1 MRAGRAAAI
10 GGAILLGFCAA
21 LAAAYFVLLPLL
33 FPRPGISSQL
43 AVIDSAIAGGY
54 FSTAQA
60 ELLAIRT
67 LRRNESDALRVLK
80 RAFTL
85 SRQAGDFRVLAIMA
99 DRALASG
106 ALTPSVRSVATYAY
120 LRTGRLADAEATARG
135 GLPAGVGDL
144 LRGEVSLKRGTAWL
158 GSDSLTR
165 GLLTLETSRQPSDF
179 LAAAKSVDDKRI
191 NLDAALLFL
200 ENGDLG
206 RAHSLAAA
214 SLADAAFD
222 LPAALIAYDF
232 GDFKNA
238 IQRLTRLQGRGSPR
252 ADYALLLSDC
262 YRALGMNV
270 EYDGALRDAL
280 RLDPRISWTPYAD
293 LAVVA
298 QAKGDIPSAR
308 SFLAEGRAIFPAS
321 RELALALARLYV
333 ATGDTPAALGLLDA
347 LVVQGP
353 DDAEAALL
361 LLSLRSPSM
370 TAQAYLVELWKLFD
384 RLTSDPRV
392 FLRLESALIA
402 LHDWDGAGLAVH
414 EHEIAQGGLDADA
427 LSIRAVIQEI
437 QGEEQQAAESFEL
450 AVADGGNGK
459 SRYNLAVHLLHQGN
473 AQEALAQLD
482 EAGLTDNR
490 TAARIETLRGRC
502 LLATGNLTGAHSA
515 FLRAQSIDPHDMR
528 AGLELRKLEARRD
541 Q

>member
-1 MRAGRAAAI
+1 MRAGRVAAI

-54 FSTAQA
+54 LSTAQA

-67 LRRNESDALRVLK
+67 LRRNESDAMRVLK

-99 DRALASG
+99 DRALTSG
-106 ALTPSVRSVATYAY
+106 IRTPNVRGVATYAY
-120 LRTGRLADAEATARG
+120 LRTGRLADAEATARA
-135 GLPAGVGDL
+135 GLPAGAGDL
-144 LRGEVSLKRGTAWL
+144 LRGEVSLMRGSAWQ

-165 GLLTLETSRQPSDF
+165 ELLALETSRRPSDF
-179 LAAAKSVDDKRI
+179 LAAARSVDDKRI

-200 ENGDLG
+200 EHGDLG
-206 RAHSLAAA
+206 RAHSVAAA
-214 SLADAAFD
+214 SLTDAAFD

-238 IQRLTRLQGRGSPR
+238 IQRLTRLQGRGRPR
-252 ADYALLLSDC
+252 ADNALLLSDC
-262 YRALGMNV
+262 YRALGMNI
-270 EYDGALRDAL
+270 EYDAALREAL

-298 QAKGDIPSAR
+298 QAKGDIPGAR
-308 SFLAEGRAIFPAS
+308 NFLAKGRAVFPAS
-321 RELALALARLYV
+321 RELVLALARLCV
-333 ATGDTPAALGLLDA
+333 ATGHTPAALGLLDA
-347 LVVQGP
+347 LVVQRP

-361 LLSLRSPSM
+361 LLSLRSPGM
-370 TAQAYLVELWKLFD
+370 TAQAHLVELWKLFD

-392 FLRLESALIA
+392 FLSLESALIA
-402 LHDWDGAGLAVH
+402 LHDWDGADLAAH

-427 LSIRAVIQEI
+427 VSIRAVIQEI
-437 QGEEQQAAESFEL
+437 RGEKQQAAESFEL

-459 SRYNLAVHLLHQGN
+459 SRYNLAVLLLHQGN

-502 LLATGNLTGAHSA
+502 LLATGNLAGARSA
-515 FLRAQSIDPHDMR
+515 FLRARGIDPHDMR
-528 AGLELRKLEARRD
+528 AGLELRKLEAKGD